1 MFVCLDCIFNM
12 HWCVLVWVCMCGR
25 FVECLCACACAC
37 AYVFNT
43 LSMCMCAHP
52 SLGVYINE
60 HLSVSLMPYSIRPPI
75 LCVQLIARTSAGV
88 CVFLTLAN
96 RSMALHTN
104 VPLHQPH
111 PCQPHT
117 YTHTLRHTLKWHFL
131 HFNFQV
137 DTLIQSKLS
146 KGQRVEKPA
155 FINCCKLVK
164 YLGSRAVQW
173 TERTEQIQRNT

>member
-1 MFVCLDCIFNM
+1 MLICMLVCAPYLYMCSI
-12 HWCVLVWVCMCGR
+12 HCVCTC
-25 FVECLCACACAC
+25 
-37 AYVFNT
+37 
-43 LSMCMCAHP
+43 P

-111 PCQPHT
+111 PCQSR
-117 YTHTLRHTLKWHFL
+117 TH
-131 HFNFQV
+131 
-137 DTLIQSKLS
+137 S
-146 KGQRVEKPA
+146 
-155 FINCCKLVK
+155 
-164 YLGSRAVQW
+164 
-173 TERTEQIQRNT
+173 

>member
-1 MFVCLDCIFNM
+1 MGECTFVCLQCICNM
-12 HWCVLVWVCMCGR
+12 QECALVWGSF
-25 FVECLCACACAC
+25 FVLYWMFMWMWACLCSTAVCV
-37 AYVFNT
+37 YVQY
-43 LSMCMCAHP
+43 AVYVEP

-60 HLSVSLMPYSIRPPI
+60 HLSVSLMPYSIWPPI

-111 PCQPHT
+111 PMPAFRT
-117 YTHTLRHTLKWHFL
+117 NTLKW

-146 KGQRVEKPA
+146 KG
-155 FINCCKLVK
+155 
-164 YLGSRAVQW
+164 
-173 TERTEQIQRNT
+173 

>member
-1 MFVCLDCIFNM
+1 MWDNSWCECVHFCLFVDKGVYVCVSLMHMQYESLRALLNAYMHVSVHLCMYMCSIHCI
-12 HWCVLVWVCMCGR
+12 
-25 FVECLCACACAC
+25 CAC
-37 AYVFNT
+37 
-43 LSMCMCAHP
+43 P

-111 PCQPHT
+111 PCQSCA
-117 YTHTLRHTLKWHFL
+117 HTLLNDIFW
-131 HFNFQV
+131 FNFQV
-137 DTLIQSKLS
+137 DTLIQSKLT
-146 KGQRVEKPA
+146 KGQQVEKA
-155 FINCCKLVK
+155 CKVL
-164 YLGSRAVQW
+164 
-173 TERTEQIQRNT
+173 